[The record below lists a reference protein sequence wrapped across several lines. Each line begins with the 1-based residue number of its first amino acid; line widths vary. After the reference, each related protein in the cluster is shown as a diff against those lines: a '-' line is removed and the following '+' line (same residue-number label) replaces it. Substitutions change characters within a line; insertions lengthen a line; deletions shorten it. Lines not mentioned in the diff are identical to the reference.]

1 MLAFIG
7 ATAANHTD
15 GFMTVTKLV
24 FIVNGLHLLFSH
36 GLNIYLT
43 NFE

>member
-7 ATAANHTD
+7 ATKANYTD

-24 FIVNGLHLLFSH
+24 FIVNGLRLLLFY
-36 GLNIYLT
+36 GAEYL
-43 NFE
+43 FD